1 MVRVSGPL
9 RVVTDRPLLVSQ
21 VRVRAAR
28 DRAERGGLTAAFS
41 DTVTVQG
48 GQLTMEVLPGP
59 AVLDV
64 AVAGGHSHVV
74 RLVVPDVAE
83 ATLEQCVLAAEVA
96 GEADKRTLERL
107 AGEVAADRDEV
118 RRLAGEAAGSAASA
132 ATSAGAASGSAKA
145 AASSASNAKTS
156 EQGAASSASA
166 AAGSASAAKASE
178 TRAGQSATAA
188 GQSASQASQSATA
201 AGGSATSAGQSAT
214 AAGQSATAAGTSATN
229 AKTSENNAGK
239 SASAAS
245 TSASQAA
252 TSAGN
257 AKTSETRAG
266 QSAGSAASS
275 EQNAKDHASEAAQH
289 EVAASGHADSAKQS
303 ADRAATIA
311 GSTRWVGTRLEV
323 NGQLSSDLTGPQG
336 ATGARGATGPQ
347 GPQGV
352 QGPVG
357 PQGPKGADGTM
368 TFEELT
374 AAQRASLKGDK
385 GDPGPQGPKGDPGRP
400 GDPATAAERV
410 QTKDTRNA
418 NETPGWYMST
428 YPQSVVSEFKST
440 TPVGIDRALGLYA
453 MVYTVTPWRDRSGG
467 YPSQTAYVGDRV
479 LRRVGVSDT
488 TWGAWQDMAA
498 VSWDAVDGKP
508 STFAPSSH
516 THPWSEIT
524 GKPTTFPPA
533 SHSHDLLDKA
543 TDRPTPGTLVKRY
556 SDGSFEVKNTT
567 RPSDAVNR
575 NYVDTAVSGL
585 ASTTAL
591 STLEAQVNLRPALF
605 SGAGAPPASIP
616 GARVGDYWLNET
628 TMELHKITRV

>member
-41 DTVTVQG
+41 DTVTVEG
-48 GQLTMEVLPGP
+48 GQLVMDVLPGP

-64 AVAGGHSHVV
+64 AVTGGHSHVV
-74 RLVVPDVAE
+74 RLVVPDMPS

-107 AGEVAADRDEV
+107 AGEVVADRDEV
-118 RRLAGEAAGSAASA
+118 RRLAEEAAGSASEAATQAEAAREERGAAAESAESA
-132 ATSAGAASGSAKA
+132 AALEAGARGAQAAAAESAKA
-145 AASSASNAKTS
+145 AAT
-156 EQGAASSASA
+156 
-166 AAGSASAAKASE
+166 
-178 TRAGQSATAA
+178 
-188 GQSASQASQSATA
+188 
-201 AGGSATSAGQSAT
+201 
-214 AAGQSATAAGTSATN
+214 
-229 AKTSENNAGK
+229 
-239 SASAAS
+239 
-245 TSASQAA
+245 
-252 TSAGN
+252 
-257 AKTSETRAG
+257 
-266 QSAGSAASS
+266 S
-275 EQNAKDHASEAAQH
+275 EQNAGTHAATAAQH
-289 EVAASGHADSAKQS
+289 EVAASGHEDSAKQS

-323 NGQLSSDLTGPQG
+323 NGKLSPDLKGE
-336 ATGARGATGPQ
+336 RGEPGR
-347 GPQGV
+347 
-352 QGPVG
+352 
-357 PQGPKGADGTM
+357 DGTM

-374 AAQRASLKGDK
+374 PAQRASLKGDK
-385 GDPGPQGPKGDPGRP
+385 GDKGDPGPP

-418 NETPGWYMST
+418 NEPPAWYMAT

-467 YPSQTAYVGDRV
+467 YPSQTAYVGDKV

-488 TWGAWQDMAA
+488 TWGAWQDMAV

-516 THPWSEIT
+516 THAWGDIT
-524 GKPTTFPPA
+524 NKPSTFAPS
-533 SHSHDLLDKA
+533 SHTHTVADLSDVPQGV
-543 TDRPTPGTLVKRY
+543 RSTLK
-556 SDGSFEVKNTT
+556 GS
-567 RPSDAVNR
+567 S
-575 NYVDTAVSGL
+575 
-585 ASTTAL
+585 STTA
-591 STLEAQVNLRPALF
+591 
-605 SGAGAPPASIP
+605 SGAGAVTWGRNASATATDSVAIGYGAKASQTDSAVLGSYATVTKQHHVVVGVDATDAAVAYQRGTVVIGKAGAPVIISGRNLVTELDTLDARIDTRPAFFSGPGAAPTTIA
-616 GARVGDYWLNET
+616 GARVGDYWLNES

>member
-28 DRAERGGLTAAFS
+28 DRAENGGLTAAFS

-64 AVAGGHSHVV
+64 AVTGGHSHVV
-74 RLVVPDVAE
+74 RLVVPDMPS

-96 GEADKRTLERL
+96 SEAELRTLERL
-107 AGEVAADRDEV
+107 AGGVVADRDEV

-132 ATSAGAASGSAKA
+132 SSSAGAASRSA
-145 AASSASNAKTS
+145 AAAGQSASQAATSATNAKTS
-156 EQGAASSASA
+156 ETRAASSEQGAKT
-166 AAGSASAAKASE
+166 AAGQASTSAGQAATSATS
-178 TRAGQSATAA
+178 AGQSATAA
-188 GQSASQASQSATA
+188 GQSATSAS
-201 AGGSATSAGQSAT
+201 GSATS
-214 AAGQSATAAGTSATN
+214 AGQSATAAGTSATN

-239 SASAAS
+239 SATAAA

-252 TSAGN
+252 TSAAN

-275 EQNAKDHASEAAQH
+275 EQNAKDHAATAAQH

-311 GSTRWVGTRLEV
+311 GSTRWVGTKLEV
-323 NGQLSSDLTGPQG
+323 NGKLSPDLKGE
-336 ATGARGATGPQ
+336 RGEPGR
-347 GPQGV
+347 
-352 QGPVG
+352 
-357 PQGPKGADGTM
+357 DGTM

-374 AAQRASLKGDK
+374 PAQRASLKGDK

-410 QTKDTRNA
+410 QTKDTRNT

-440 TPVGIDRALGLYA
+440 GAVGIDRALGLYA

-467 YPSQTAYVGDRV
+467 YPSQTAYVGSRV
-479 LRRVGVSDT
+479 LRRVGTSDT
-488 TWGAWQDMAA
+488 TWNGWQDMGV
-498 VSWDAVDGKP
+498 VSWDDVDDKPSTFTPSTHSHTWGDITGKP
-508 STFAPSSH
+508 TTFAPSSH
-516 THPWSEIT
+516 THTLSQIT
-524 GKPTTFPPA
+524 NAPSSHTSAQTA
-533 SHSHDLLDKA
+533 STLMSRDSAGRARVNNPVNALDIANKQ
-543 TDRPTPGTLVKRY
+543 
-556 SDGSFEVKNTT
+556 
-567 RPSDAVNR
+567 
-575 NYVDTAVSGL
+575 YVDTAI
-585 ASTTAL
+585 TAL
-591 STLEAQVNLRPALF
+591 IVQATT
-605 SGAGAPPASIP
+605 PPTNPQPGVLYVIP
-616 GARVGDYWLNET
+616 E
-628 TMELHKITRV
+628 